1 MSIKRESISYKLG
14 YFYLPL
20 AALLIF
26 SLFPFLWT
34 FITSIKS
41 QTELFSPVLQY
52 FPTNPTWEN
61 YRELFIMT
69 SFMESMW
76 NSFIVAGAS
85 SVVSLVISLM
95 AAYAFSRYR
104 FRGRLA
110 IMVSF
115 LTINMFP
122 PVLLLIPLYSI
133 MRGLGILYTPY
144 ALIIAYSTFT
154 IPFAVWLLTGYLN
167 DLPLALEEAALIDGC
182 NRRQA
187 FFKII
192 LPLSVPGV
200 IATGIY
206 IFITAWNEF
215 IFAVMFTNQET
226 RTLPVALQAFVGQF
240 DIQWGLL
247 SAGGVITS
255 LPILILFVF
264 IQKRLVAGLTAG
276 AVKG

>member
-1 MSIKRESISYKLG
+1 MIRKESFLRRLLL
-14 YFYLPL
+14 FYLPL
-20 AALLIF
+20 AILLTF
-26 SLFPFLWT
+26 ALFPFVWT
-34 FITSIKS
+34 FITSIKP
-41 QTELFSPVLQY
+41 QNELFTPVFRY
-52 FPTNPTWEN
+52 FPQNPTFEN
-61 YRELFIMT
+61 YRELFVRTTFPINMLN
-69 SFMESMW
+69 SML
-76 NSFIVAGAS
+76 VASAAAL
-85 SVVSLVISLM
+85 VSLSVSLL

-104 FRGRLA
+104 FRGRFL
-110 IMVSF
+110 IMISF

-133 MRGLGILYTPY
+133 MRTLGILYTPY

-167 DLPLALEEAALIDGC
+167 DLPLSLEEAALIDGC
-182 NRRQA
+182 SRPQA

-192 LPLSVPGV
+192 LPLTVPGV

-215 IFAVMFTNQET
+215 VFAVMFTNQAT

-247 SAGGVITS
+247 SAGGVVTS
-255 LPILILFVF
+255 LPILALFMV
-264 IQKRLVAGLTAG
+264 IQKRLVEGLTAG

>member
-1 MSIKRESISYKLG
+1 MIRKESLLKRFLL
-14 YFYLPL
+14 FYLPL
-20 AALLIF
+20 GALLAF
-26 SLFPFLWT
+26 ALFPFVWT
-34 FITSIKS
+34 LITSLKS
-41 QTELFSPVLQY
+41 HNELFTPVFRY
-52 FPTNPTWEN
+52 FPQHPTLDN
-61 YRELFIMT
+61 YRELFART
-69 SFMESMW
+69 SFPLNMLNSML
-76 NSFIVAGAS
+76 VASAAAVLS
-85 SVVSLVISLM
+85 LTVSLL

-104 FRGRLA
+104 FRGRFL

-133 MRGLGILYTPY
+133 MRLLGILYTPY

-167 DLPLALEEAALIDGC
+167 DLPISLEEAALIDGC
-182 NRRQA
+182 SRPQA
-187 FFKII
+187 FVRII
-192 LPLSVPGV
+192 LPLTVPGV

-215 IFAVMFTNQET
+215 VFAVMFTNQAT

-247 SAGGVITS
+247 TAGGVITS
-255 LPILILFVF
+255 LPILALFMI
-264 IQKRLVAGLTAG
+264 IQKRLVEGLTAG